1 MTVGNAAALRWR
13 FAVLQYGQATPQ
25 GTMTHTERGFLA
37 YLLCTL
43 PIVAGVL
50 LMGFD
55 NARQL
60 ERCEATGRGQAE
72 CRLLVLGR

>member
-1 MTVGNAAALRWR
+1 MTN
-13 FAVLQYGQATPQ
+13 
-25 GTMTHTERGFLA
+25 TERGFLS

-43 PIVAGVL
+43 PIVAAVL

-60 ERCEATGRGQAE
+60 ARCEATGRSQAE